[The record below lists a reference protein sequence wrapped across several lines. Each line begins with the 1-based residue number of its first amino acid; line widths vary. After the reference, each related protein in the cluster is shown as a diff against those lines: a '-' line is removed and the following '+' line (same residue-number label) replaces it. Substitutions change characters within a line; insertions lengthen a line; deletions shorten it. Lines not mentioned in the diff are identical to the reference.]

1 MDNFWNHT
9 IRAFFTWSRIEYSSL
24 KIDLFTVY
32 DAILAGGQTQLKLQ

>member
-9 IRAFFTWSRIEYSSL
+9 IRAFFTWSRIEYSSS

-32 DAILAGGQTQLKLQ
+32 DAILAGGQTQLKSQ